1 MFLLAIQMIEE
12 EKRNTIYRGS
22 QELSSEGGEEGLDL
36 CVEVLMAL
44 FLRLVLA
51 EMWPVLG

>member
-1 MFLLAIQMIEE
+1 MIEE

-22 QELSSEGGEEGLDL
+22 QDLSSEGGEEGLDL

-44 FLRLVLA
+44 FLQLVLA